1 MLSKDS
7 ISVGELVGGHLKR
20 ISGFLRQSQ
29 ELLKLEFFPNKPKES
44 INLNLGEPFEVQS
57 VFDGA
62 LE

>member
-7 ISVGELVGGHLKR
+7 ISVRGPVGGHLKR
-20 ISGFLRQSQ
+20 VPGFLRQSQ

-44 INLNLGEPFEVQS
+44 IILILRGPFEVHS